1 MKKLGTWLAAGMIAV
16 AAAPARAQEPTPQ
29 PPARPNTTGVILQ
42 KIIVKVNGEI
52 FTQTDL
58 EEQQILLLRERDP
71 KIQQNDAA
79 LQAALAEI
87 TPTILVEAVDELL
100 LIQRARELKR
110 PFTDENFKNAIDQ
123 VKQQNKLDDA
133 GLQKAMTEQGITMAQ
148 LRANFEK
155 VYYVRLAQQEIM
167 RNMTLTEQESRQ
179 YYAKHPEEFLKP
191 ATLTIREILIEVP
204 TTAGADGKPAIN
216 AAQNE
221 AAREKIAAARERLL
235 KGEDF
240 AAVAAEVSDSG
251 TKANGG
257 LIGSVQVSDLNP
269 SLRAVFEKLE
279 PGQVSEPV
287 RTERGYQIFKLD
299 ARSAA
304 EPLPYE
310 QVKDQIA
317 QRIYDQRLEGEMK
330 TYLDKLREA
339 ALIEWRDASYKEM
352 YEKKRA
358 ALAAA
363 SKSSA
368 TGKD

>member
-1 MKKLGTWLAAGMIAV
+1 V
-16 AAAPARAQEPTPQ
+16 
-29 PPARPNTTGVILQ
+29 
-42 KIIVKVNGEI
+42 
-52 FTQTDL
+52 
-58 EEQQILLLRERDP
+58 
-71 KIQQNDAA
+71 
-79 LQAALAEI
+79 
-87 TPTILVEAVDELL
+87 
-100 LIQRARELKR
+100 
-110 PFTDENFKNAIDQ
+110 
-123 VKQQNKLDDA
+123 
-133 GLQKAMTEQGITMAQ
+133 
-148 LRANFEK
+148 
-155 VYYVRLAQQEIM
+155 
-167 RNMTLTEQESRQ
+167 
-179 YYAKHPEEFLKP
+179 
-191 ATLTIREILIEVP
+191 
-204 TTAGADGKPAIN
+204 GADGKPAIN